1 VSSIE
6 AHPLQPT
13 IQTIVQRYARQPTH
27 LLQILWRVQEQYR
40 HISETAIDCIA
51 AELNLTRAHV
61 QGVAR
66 FYSFFHAT
74 PRGEYDVLFSD
85 NIIDHLQG
93 KQELMDDML
102 NKLRVNLGE
111 TRNDGRVS
119 IDNTSCIGMSDQG
132 PAVLVNGQTVTRLS
146 KTRIDKMVELIES
159 QTPLSQWPRE
169 FFQVRNNIQRKHL
182 LLGEYFEP
190 GSALKIMLKQGVEA
204 TLAELDKAAL
214 RGCGGAGFKTS
225 TKWLLCREAPGTEH
239 YVIANADE
247 GEPGTFKDRVLLQG
261 YADLVFE
268 GMTICA
274 KLIGSHQG
282 FLYLRGEYRYL
293 LDVLEAI
300 LARRREQGLLGQH
313 ILGDPQF
320 SFDIEIHL
328 GAGAYICGAD
338 TALIESL
345 EGQRGR
351 PRKTPPFPVTHGYL
365 QQPTVV
371 NNVETFALATKIL
384 VYGEE
389 RFSMLGTSQSKG
401 TKLLSISG
409 DCDRPGV
416 YEFPFG
422 VTVREVLQ
430 ECGAAAAQFVQNSG
444 PAGTCVSE
452 AEFDRRLCFEDLNTT
467 GSFMIFNRERDILE
481 IVNNFANFF
490 VHESCGFCTPC
501 RVGTSLMKRYVE
513 KICNGRGTAD
523 DLKEMTY
530 LSHII
535 KTASHCGLG
544 MSATNYI
551 EDTLKKFPHVYKRHF
566 KGGSSLEPTFDLQ
579 AALEPARQITQ
590 RTDKRAF
597 L

>member
-1 VSSIE
+1 MSNIE
-6 AHPLQPT
+6 ALELQPT
-13 IQTIVQRYARQPTH
+13 IQELVQHYARNPTN
-27 LLQILWRVQEQYR
+27 LLQILWCVQERYR
-40 HISETAIDCIA
+40 YISESAIDQIA
-51 AELNLTRAHV
+51 TQLNLTRAHV

-74 PRGEYDVLFSD
+74 PRGKYDILFSD
-85 NIIDHLQG
+85 NIIDHMQG
-93 KQELMDDML
+93 KQELFDYML
-102 NKLRVNLGE
+102 KKLRVQRGQPRTDE
-111 TRNDGRVS
+111 RVS
-119 IDNTSCIGMSDQG
+119 IDNTACIGMSDQG
-132 PAVLVNGQTVTRLS
+132 PAALVNGYTVTRLS
-146 KTRIDKMVELIES
+146 KTRIDKMVELIE
-159 QTPLSQWPRE
+159 TDVPLAQWPRD
-169 FFQVRNNIQRKHL
+169 FFQVRNNVQRKHL
-182 LLGEYFEP
+182 LLGEHFES
-190 GSALKIMLKQGVEA
+190 GSAIKVMLQQGVEA
-204 TLAELDKAAL
+204 TLSEIDKASL
-214 RGCGGAGFKTS
+214 RGCGGAGFKTH
-225 TKWLLCREAPGTEH
+225 TKWSLCRQAPGEAH
-239 YVIANADE
+239 YVICNADE

-261 YADLVFE
+261 YADVVFE
-268 GMTICA
+268 GMTLCA
-274 KLIGSHQG
+274 KIIGARKG

-293 LDVLEAI
+293 LESLEAT
-300 LARRREQGLLGQH
+300 LERRREQGLLGTQ
-313 ILGDPQF
+313 ILGDPSF

-345 EGQRGR
+345 EGHRGR

-371 NNVETFALATKIL
+371 NNVETFALAAKIL
-384 VYGEE
+384 IYGGE
-389 RFSMLGTSQSKG
+389 RFSLLGTQQSKG

-422 VTVREVLQ
+422 VTVREVLA
-430 ECGAAAAQFVQNSG
+430 ECGAQEAQAVQNSG
-444 PAGTCVSE
+444 PAGTCVSVE
-452 AEFDRRLCFEDLNTT
+452 EFDRRLCFEDLNTT

-481 IVNNFANFF
+481 VVNNFADFF

-513 KICNGRGTAD
+513 KIYNGRGTAD
-523 DLKEMTY
+523 DLKEMSH
-530 LSHII
+530 LSHLI
-535 KTASHCGLG
+535 KTTSHCGLG
-544 MSATNYI
+544 MSATNHI
-551 EDTLKKFPHVYKRHF
+551 DDTLKKFPHVYKKRF